1 MLVLTNL
8 SLKEIKF
15 HTRVWLGGAKL
26 IREVGL
32 FDCQL
37 VHIASASLYSRVVS
51 LFFIMDCA
59 PVLGKWGIGAEV
71 CLTTRCFLHRT
82 RQCL

>member
-1 MLVLTNL
+1 MFALINI
-8 SLKEIKF
+8 SLEEIKF

-51 LFFIMDCA
+51 LFFHHGLFARAWQVGHWC
-59 PVLGKWGIGAEV
+59 GG
-71 CLTTRCFLHRT
+71 
-82 RQCL
+82 